1 MVRTASVLFA
11 ASSACLL
18 VTSVVSLCRHLA
30 SLYSAS
36 AAMAGLG
43 GLVTSLCPHSPLWNS
58 SRTWNTTDPDF
69 TACFRQTVLPS
80 LSLLYLLLLAPLE
93 TVFCCRS
100 HCRPAPWS
108 GRNVVRTLG
117 IYAVMAV
124 TIYQLVRRV
133 LRPDQLFVAELF
145 SHSAEIFTFIIAFI
159 FNITNMRRGV
169 TSSGIIF
176 GFWTISFLCQSIK
189 FASAVRFDDEPEMRI
204 LVSVKY
210 GVVSLVYLLHFWADA
225 ATEEDRVRHGVQPSP
240 YHAASFP
247 NKLVFAWMSP
257 FLYRGWRSALRMED
271 LFDLSPSLRCATV
284 SADWARSWR
293 RLAAASPRASVV
305 WALASCFGLTYL
317 WSALLQLLAT
327 LLTQVCI
334 LTVDILH
341 PLQILSGV

>member
-1 MVRTASVLFA
+1 M
-11 ASSACLL
+11 
-18 VTSVVSLCRHLA
+18 
-30 SLYSAS
+30 
-36 AAMAGLG
+36 
-43 GLVTSLCPHSPLWNS
+43 
-58 SRTWNTTDPDF
+58 
-69 TACFRQTVLPS
+69 
-80 LSLLYLLLLAPLE
+80 
-93 TVFCCRS
+93 
-100 HCRPAPWS
+100 
-108 GRNVVRTLG
+108 RTLG

-257 FLYRGWRSALRMED
+257 FLYRGWKTALRMED